1 MSNAKPDSIN
11 VLAGSSKSSNSTD
24 VITLIVDSCNRHLT
38 TTLDMSVVKIVNV
51 AGVSTA
57 YFS

>member
-11 VLAGSSKSSNSTD
+11 ELVESSASSNSTD
-24 VITLIVDSCNRHLT
+24 VITLIVDSCNRDLT

-57 YFS
+57 